1 MDGEGDRFTPNQ
13 RVNAPK
19 VRLNFIKHCCC
30 EKLFNSLVATQIYYS
45 IEMDLNSLLNTQ
57 KEVTL
62 SLQDIKALRADPDSA
77 VIVDKI
83 RSFTAFDYPQ
93 SKSDSFVFFDTFIQ
107 LLLFI
112 DLEDDPYGAQYTK
125 SIMISAFRKCINGLL
140 QQHGNG
146 WLIEF
151 PSHFTATTWV
161 AMRKHTDATLLVY
174 LYGLVLTFA
183 NEGVSEK
190 WLNSLLQFM
199 QSAYVGV
206 IVNLWLTCC
215 CTLEDNDQ
223 IDSDY
228 AQAAFLR
235 MFELRLLKEPQS
247 TAKVA
252 EKTLHILKSLDTAY
266 LHAHIDQFLGNALG
280 RDVFTKD
287 DFTMGYMQ
295 LENKCEAKSNFYP
308 RFKNVY
314 IQYKDQLGK
323 KLLLYSKDHLTD
335 DILA

>member
-1 MDGEGDRFTPNQ
+1 
-13 RVNAPK
+13 
-19 VRLNFIKHCCC
+19 
-30 EKLFNSLVATQIYYS
+30 
-45 IEMDLNSLLNTQ
+45 MDLSSLLNTQ
-57 KEVTL
+57 KEVIL
-62 SLQDIKALRADPDSA
+62 SFQDIKDLRADPDSA

-140 QQHGNG
+140 LQHGNG
-146 WLIEF
+146 WLVEF

-161 AMRKHTDATLLVY
+161 AMRKHNDATILVY
-174 LYGLVLTFA
+174 LYGLVLTRA
-183 NEGVSEK
+183 NEEVSEK
-190 WLNSLLQFM
+190 WLHSLLQFM
-199 QSAYVGV
+199 QSAYVGA

-223 IDSDY
+223 IGSDY

-235 MFELRLLKEPQS
+235 MFEQRLVREPQVF
-247 TAKVA
+247 AKIA

-266 LHAHIDQFLGNALG
+266 LRIHIDQFLGSALG

-295 LENKCEAKSNFYP
+295 LQNKCENKSNVYP
-308 RFKNVY
+308 RFKKMY
-314 IQYKDQLGK
+314 ILHKEQHGK
-323 KLLLYSKDHLTD
+323 KKTNYFYCKNHLLIIMFYHS
-335 DILA
+335 